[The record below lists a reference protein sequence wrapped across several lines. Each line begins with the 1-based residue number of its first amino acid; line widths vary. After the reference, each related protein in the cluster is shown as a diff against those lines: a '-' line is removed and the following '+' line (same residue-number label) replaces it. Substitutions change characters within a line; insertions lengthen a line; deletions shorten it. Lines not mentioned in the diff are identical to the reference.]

1 MTLFETISRIE
12 QAAAKQPAVNMIVQD
27 DVFKLNNCPDARYG
41 VFAWTQGTHSAEAD
55 SDFVTYQFS
64 LYYVDRLRDDLRNR
78 LEVQS
83 DAVQV
88 LDNILRELSEEWG
101 LEHWDFTTF
110 SQRFTDQCAGAFC
123 TVTVSVPRDGI
134 CSENFSGYAI
144 GNFNYDFG
152 QGVWTRS
159 TRAEVTKTI

>member
-12 QAAAKQPAVNMIVQD
+12 RAAAEQPAVNMIVQD
-27 DVFKLNNCPDARYG
+27 DVFKLNSCPDAKYG
-41 VFAWTQGTHSAEAD
+41 VFAWAQGTHSAAAD

-83 DAVQV
+83 DAVRV
-88 LDNILRELSEEWG
+88 LDNIVRELAEEWG
-101 LEHWDFTTF
+101 LESWDFTTF

-123 TVTVSVPRDGI
+123 TVAVSVPRDSACGE
-134 CSENFSGYAI
+134 SYDGYVI
-144 GNFNYDFG
+144 GDFNYDFG
-152 QGVWTRS
+152 QGVWVRATR
-159 TRAEVTKTI
+159 REVTKTI